1 MASTFFGLHVGYS
14 GLNAFQ
20 ASINTTA
27 NNISNVQTEGY
38 TRQEVNLTP
47 SSAMRVYQKYGST
60 GTGVTA
66 ESVTQIRDEYYDQKY
81 WYTNPSKGYYDRKVY
96 YLDQIETYYTDDA
109 SNPGFS
115 SILGKMFNSLDG
127 VKKNAGDT
135 SVRNEFIS
143 NADKLCTYFSSTAT
157 YLQELQATI
166 NDEVK
171 TTVDNINSITQKVAL
186 LNKQINTIEQQGAK
200 ANELRDQRAL
210 LIDELSNLVTVTVEE
225 SDVVNTNYPDMHTG
239 ATMFKVKVNGQLL
252 VDTYDYNE
260 LDVTVRKAKN
270 NQSDVEGLYDVVWKS
285 SQNTF
290 NISNK
295 MLSGSLKSLF
305 EVRDGNDEQNFRGTV
320 ANIESTEGRQGVGV
334 RLEHLSTEKISELN
348 LPEKGSF
355 TVNNYTFTYDGWEA
369 EVDADGNIQAVTLM
383 VDQGIAPSIQE
394 KIRSQR
400 LEIGA
405 SVNFKGIPYYQNQ
418 MNSFLREFAKA
429 FNDIHQTGK
438 DLNGDHGVSFFVADD
453 RAQVREGDFDV
464 DIWKSGKSYAERLEA
479 ARTQAKADAE
489 ANPTWTE
496 EEKQER
502 LDKLVADVEKAI
514 FTSSDDTYYRLTAL
528 NVDVADALTSDAKK
542 LCTTRYYEE
551 DVLNGEEGKTITD
564 KGVDAYDLTDKL
576 LRLESDVTFYK
587 GNGADKF
594 LQCIYADI
602 TVDTQECETF
612 LDNYTNVIDAIQ
624 AQRDSIS
631 GVDEDE
637 EALDLVKFQNA
648 YNLASK
654 VISTMTEMY
663 DQLILNTGV

>member
-320 ANIESTEGRQGVGV
+320 ADIESTEGRQGVGV

-453 RAQVREGDFDV
+453 RAQVREGDFDL
-464 DIWKSGKSYAERLEA
+464 DIWKEGKAYEERLEA
-479 ARTQAKADAE
+479 ARKQAETDAAAHPE
-489 ANPTWTE
+489 WTVE
-496 EEKQER
+496 QKQEH
-502 LDKLVADVEKAI
+502 LDQLVAKVDKAI